1 MKRNCIFGALLFL
14 TAVWA
19 VGADPAALAV
29 LKRVESIIYPDN
41 FHVKNILTTTGPGK
55 SGVPLVF
62 DVYHKKDTGSVM
74 TILSPA
80 RSKGIRFL
88 ERSNGLWMYNPKA
101 GSGNAIRLS
110 PRSSFQGSVFS
121 NNDVSDPNYS
131 KDYNVEFGSDETI
144 ETADLGKV
152 ACRVLECAA
161 KNEMSPYARIRVWV
175 RASDDLPLRMDY
187 YARSGALFKRMTLS
201 DVKFMAGRR
210 RPSKITMV
218 SLEEEGVVSTVSFE
232 DMTVRNDLPD
242 AMFTEAALTR

>member
-1 MKRNCIFGALLFL
+1 MKRNCILMALLFL
-14 TAVWA
+14 SAAWTVS
-19 VGADPAALAV
+19 ADEAALAV
-29 LKRVESIIYPDN
+29 LKRMELIIYPDN
-41 FHVKNILTTTGPGK
+41 FHVKNALTTTGPGK

-62 DVYHKKDTGSVM
+62 DVFHKKDVGSVM

-121 NNDVSDPNYS
+121 NNDVSDPKYS
-131 KDYNVEFGSDETI
+131 DDYDVAFGRDETI
-144 ETADLGKV
+144 EIAGLGKV

-161 KNEMSPYARIRVWV
+161 KTEVSPYARIRVWG
-175 RASDDLPLRMDY
+175 RASDDLPLRMDF

-201 DVKFMAGRR
+201 DVKHMAGRR
-210 RPSKITMV
+210 RPSTITMV
-218 SLEEEGVVSTVSFE
+218 SLEEEGVVSTVTFE
-232 DMTVRNDLPD
+232 DMTVRNNLPD